1 MIEHIA
7 SCRFG
12 HTSISH
18 LSAFASGST
27 VGQDVNLLME
37 RVAVAFCSLFAFGHT
52 HTSHTTTFA
61 VSSSGS
67 TVGQDL
73 NLSMERVTANRN
85 FTNKLWNA
93 AKYVLLMLQKADEKE
108 WEELKSV
115 DFSTPESIASLPLAE
130 KWIVSLLHQVRDGA

>member
-1 MIEHIA
+1 M
-7 SCRFG
+7 SCP
-12 HTSISH
+12 
-18 LSAFASGST
+18 GST
-27 VGQDVNLLME
+27 GSTDGKHLNLSME
-37 RVAVAFCSLFAFGHT
+37 RVAVAFCSLFGLIC
-52 HTSHTTTFA
+52 TSHTTTFP

-93 AKYVLLMLQKADEKE
+93 AKYVLLMVQKADEKE
-108 WEELKSV
+108 WEGLKSV

-130 KWIVSLLHQVRDGA
+130 KWIVSLLHKVRDGAQV